1 MHCGM
6 CEYVSG
12 VHPAMQTRRK
22 VQHIRTQDRQVSRK
36 MRCVKTKRN
45 LMFLIVTMSGVTVR
59 SATVRSGVA
68 V

>member
-1 MHCGM
+1 M

-45 LMFLIVTMSGVTVR
+45 LMLVVIVTVSGVTVR
-59 SATVRSGVA
+59 SATVRSGVT